1 MNHINKLASLAH
13 FAHLCHTV
21 PHGWRALFAGGGCG
35 HGGGCLHDCG
45 GHISQRG
52 GGGGVGSQHRGHV
65 THQPQVALGLDVGV
79 ALGC

>member
-1 MNHINKLASLAH
+1 MQTSWHHRLIT
-13 FAHLCHTV
+13 AHLCHTV
-21 PHGWRALFAGGGCG
+21 PHGRRALFAGGGCG

-52 GGGGVGSQHRGHV
+52 GGGGVSSQHRGHV